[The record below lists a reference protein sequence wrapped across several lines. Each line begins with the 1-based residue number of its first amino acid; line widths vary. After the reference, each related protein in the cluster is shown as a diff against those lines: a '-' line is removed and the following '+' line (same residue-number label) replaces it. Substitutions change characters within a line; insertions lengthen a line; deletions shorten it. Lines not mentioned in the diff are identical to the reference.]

1 MSGPPPSP
9 EAGAVLEP
17 GTVERLQRTLAR
29 AGYGSRRSAEG
40 LIAEGRVTVGGRV
53 AELGDRVDPSRAS
66 IAVDGVPIPANPELR
81 YFAFNKPQGVTS
93 TLADRHAARSL
104 AEFIPAGPRVFPVGR
119 LDRDSE
125 GLLLLTNDGALANRL
140 QHPRYG
146 VEKEYLVEVDGA
158 FSRSAAG
165 KLQRGVRLED
175 GVARPIRVE
184 PVQQASARSALTV
197 VMAEGRK
204 REVRRMLEAVGHP
217 VRRLIRVRQGP
228 VHLGR
233 LAPGNTR
240 ALTSQE
246 IAELYRTTGLE
257 RAAVGQRRPG
267 PQGRARPGGSKKPRP
282 AAGKPRSGA

>member
-1 MSGPPPSP
+1 
-9 EAGAVLEP
+9 
-17 GTVERLQRTLAR
+17 VERLQVTLAR

-40 LIAEGRVTVGGRV
+40 LIAQGRVTVDGRL
-53 AELGDRVDPSRAS
+53 AELGDRADPSRAS

-81 YFAFNKPQGVTS
+81 YFAFNKPRGVTS
-93 TLADRHAARSL
+93 TLADRHASRSL

-125 GLLLLTNDGALANRL
+125 GLLLLTNDGELANRL

-158 FSRSAAG
+158 FSKSAVG
-165 KLQRGVRLED
+165 KLQRGVRLDD
-175 GVARPIRVE
+175 GVAQAIRVE
-184 PVQQASARSALTV
+184 PVQQASTRSALTV

-233 LAPGNTR
+233 LAPGTTR
-240 ALTSQE
+240 ALTAEE
-246 IAELYRTTGLE
+246 IADLYRTTGLE

-267 PQGRARPGGSKKPRP
+267 PGGRARTALPRKPRP
-282 AAGKPRSGA
+282 SGAREPRPGA